1 MHGFDRSYPDGL
13 RPYDGGAADAGGRGL
28 EIVSGKAYSA
38 GQTSICRLPP
48 PPGAR
53 WRAVGG
59 GGTLTSSTTSLSSGP
74 APWWA
79 ADAEAKRRRRVA
91 RYKIYAVQGKVKASI
106 RKTFRWVKALVR
118 GW

>member
-1 MHGFDRSYPDGL
+1 MHGFDRGFPDGL
-13 RPYDGGAADAGGRGL
+13 RPYDGGAVDDGRGL
-28 EIVSGKAYSA
+28 AVVSGKAYSA
-38 GQTSICRLPP
+38 GHTNIRRLPP

-59 GGTLTSSTTSLSSGP
+59 GGSLTTSSGP

-79 ADAEAKRRRRVA
+79 AEAEAKRQRRVA
-91 RYKIYAVQGKVKASI
+91 RYKIYAVEGKVKASI
-106 RKTFRWVKALVR
+106 RKGFRRVKALVR